1 MLLILFRSLL
11 TSLIVIFI
19 PLVAVGFVLS
29 FMSILSIP
37 LDIMTITIA
46 SISVGMS
53 VDYAIHIAWR
63 FLEEQKIS
71 QSNAEINT
79 IYSSGQAV
87 LITAITVIVG
97 FLVFIFSNFNPTVL
111 FGLLSA
117 VAIFVSAALA
127 LRLIPIFLESK

>member
-1 MLLILFRSLL
+1 M
-11 TSLIVIFI
+11 
-19 PLVAVGFVLS
+19 
-29 FMSILSIP
+29 
-37 LDIMTITIA
+37 
-46 SISVGMS
+46 
-53 VDYAIHIAWR
+53 
-63 FLEEQKIS
+63 
-71 QSNAEINT
+71 
-79 IYSSGQAV
+79 